1 MQLTRAHTPRYH
13 VAIRARRTRWLR
25 VLALL
30 VAPLLLAACGND
42 GSLRDADRQGPI
54 PTATPYAR
62 PPTPLI
68 LTPGP
73 AAGVGTAQEIT
84 YKVEPGDT
92 LLAIAGRYDTTVE
105 AIVRR
110 NNLPSAA
117 EIRIGQELLI
127 PVGPQTRAPS
137 TAPGTTTPTP
147 TQRAGASTPAP
158 TATAGAPARTP
169 TAPPGGQLYTVRAGD
184 VAGAIA
190 DRFDVSLA
198 ALAAANGRTVASLAD
213 LQVDERLVIPAPR

>member
-1 MQLTRAHTPRYH
+1 MQLTSARTPRYH
-13 VAIRARRTRWLR
+13 VAIRG
-25 VLALL
+25 VLTHALL
-30 VAPLLLAACGND
+30 AVPLLLAACGND

-137 TAPGTTTPTP
+137 TATATPTP
-147 TQRAGASTPAP
+147 RAGAATPAP
-158 TATAGAPARTP
+158 TSTAGTPARTA
-169 TAPPGGQLYTVRAGD
+169 TAPPGGQLYTVRPGD
-184 VAGAIA
+184 TAGAIA
-190 DRFDVSLA
+190 DRFDVPLA

-213 LQVDERLVIPAPR
+213 LQIDERLVIPAPR